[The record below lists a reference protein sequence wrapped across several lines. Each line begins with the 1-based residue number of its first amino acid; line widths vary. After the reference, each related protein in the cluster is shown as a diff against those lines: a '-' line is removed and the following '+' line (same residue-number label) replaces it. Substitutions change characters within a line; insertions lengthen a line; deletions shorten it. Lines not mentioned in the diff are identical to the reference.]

1 MPAAPVRVTR
11 PGGVPRDALA
21 DKLVLAGC
29 GDEGAFSDVYDD
41 TAPRVFGL
49 ALRVTG
55 DPDHAEQVAAG
66 AFVDIWRESARFDRT
81 QGSAIA
87 WMMALAHR
95 RAVDYVRST
104 RAAVE
109 APVDARPPHV
119 GPGQAV
125 EPLAGLTGAQRRAV
139 ELAYLDGYTHR
150 DVSGLMQEQPGETL
164 RRMGDALRSFS
175 PHHPSS

>member
-1 MPAAPVRVTR
+1 MPAARARVTR
-11 PGGVPRDALA
+11 RGGTPRDALA

-29 GDEGAFSDVYDD
+29 GDEDAFSEVYDD

-55 DPDHAEQVAAG
+55 DPHHAEQVAQG

-95 RAVDYVRST
+95 RAVEHVRST

-119 GPGQAV
+119 GPGRAV
-125 EPLAGLTGAQRRAV
+125 EPLAGLTGVQRRAV
-139 ELAYLDGYTHR
+139 ELAYLDGYTHG
-150 DVSGLMQEQPGETL
+150 DVSGLMQEQPGDTL

-175 PHHPSS
+175 PQQPSA